1 MKRALVILFAALV
14 LGGAT
19 YFLCFRM
26 ATRPMRQM
34 VSVDNELVWLAT
46 EFRLSPE
53 QTKRVEELHSAYEPR
68 CMAMCRKI
76 ADNNAQLDRL
86 IAEGRTVTPEM
97 ERLLRDS
104 AGIQIECRREMLAHI
119 YAVAAV
125 MPPEQGARYIGL
137 LKMQV
142 LQPGTSHSPTAAV
155 AHTHE

>member
-1 MKRALVILFAALV
+1 MKRALVIVLAALV
-14 LGGAT
+14 LGAAT

-26 ATRPMRQM
+26 ATRPLRQM
-34 VSVDNELVWLAT
+34 ASVDNELVWLAT

-86 IAEGRTVTPEM
+86 IAEGRTLTPEM

-104 AGIQIECRREMLAHI
+104 AEIQIECRREMLAHI

-142 LQPGTSHSPTAAV
+142 LQPGAPHPPTAAV